1 MRATAEKS
9 FAGMPA
15 AEKNRQEIVLHMPS
29 SFVIALLLLGGAGP
43 ASAQQEI
50 IIAERP
56 GFSSSPI
63 ALSPSTLQI
72 ESGYQYSQDNA
83 GADAR
88 NSTLPFALIRIGI
101 IDRVEIQL
109 NWAGYSWTETGNVE
123 VNGKNDASIGVKW
136 QFAAADAKVAVAL
149 FASLSLP
156 VGDTDFSS
164 DAVDPSIGAFWTYS
178 GGMDWFGTLLLSE
191 SDDDILTSNAVGVS
205 LPINENSGAF
215 LEYVASFPE
224 GSGPHHVLNSGI
236 TYLPRSDLQLDF
248 NAGLGLNTRATDF
261 SIGMGLAFRF

>member
-43 ASAQQEI
+43 ASAQQQI

-101 IDRVEIQL
+101 C
-109 NWAGYSWTETGNVE
+109 NFPACSWSVPPE
-123 VNGKNDASIGVKW
+123 
-136 QFAAADAKVAVAL
+136 QPAAH
-149 FASLSLP
+149 SLP
-156 VGDTDFSS
+156 T
-164 DAVDPSIGAFWTYS
+164 S
-178 GGMDWFGTLLLSE
+178 G
-191 SDDDILTSNAVGVS
+191 
-205 LPINENSGAF
+205 LPG
-215 LEYVASFPE
+215 
-224 GSGPHHVLNSGI
+224 
-236 TYLPRSDLQLDF
+236 
-248 NAGLGLNTRATDF
+248 
-261 SIGMGLAFRF
+261 